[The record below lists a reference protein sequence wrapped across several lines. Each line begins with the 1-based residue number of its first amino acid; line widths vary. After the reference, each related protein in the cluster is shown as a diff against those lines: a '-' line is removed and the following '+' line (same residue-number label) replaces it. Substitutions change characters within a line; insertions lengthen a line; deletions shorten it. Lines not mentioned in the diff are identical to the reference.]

1 MQVNE
6 PTIEQSINILNG
18 LKEKYEKYHQVSY
31 SDEAI
36 KACVILSNRYIQDRY
51 LPDKAID
58 LMDEA
63 GSKLNLTL
71 VTGNEEE
78 LKQRLTEIEQEKQ
91 TALTKEDYETAATL
105 RDEEEKL
112 EQMLQ
117 TENKHS
123 QPIVDITHIQAI
135 IEKKTGIPVGK
146 LQENE
151 QQKMKNIEENL
162 AKKSNRPRRSGL
174 KSS

>member
-91 TALTKEDYETAATL
+91 TALTK
-105 RDEEEKL
+105 KIMK
-112 EQMLQ
+112 QLQ
-117 TENKHS
+117 HC
-123 QPIVDITHIQAI
+123 VM
-135 IEKKTGIPVGK
+135 KKR
-146 LQENE
+146 N
-151 QQKMKNIEENL
+151 
-162 AKKSNRPRRSGL
+162 
-174 KSS
+174 